1 MASRFWLKR
10 RRAGII
16 STHELI
22 ANGGIATLTVAFAK
36 LLHSMT
42 AATLSWSKFMSTTLP
57 STFCHLI
64 SNIVLVRAKK
74 QMFRVLT
81 NRIIAM
87 VENVHI
93 FWDTAISKLPTKAVS
108 RNTLIINTNL
118 PVFTFPGASLTQPR
132 PTLIGFTKTY
142 ILPVSILRSAIQWV
156 TMSKP
161 SVIVQETPFS
171 SSPRSSAIWYCT
183 TIPFI
188 SHIFNIPQHRGV
200 I

>member
-1 MASRFWLKR
+1 MASRFWL
-10 RRAGII
+10 IP
-16 STHELI
+16 S
-22 ANGGIATLTVAFAK
+22 
-36 LLHSMT
+36 
-42 AATLSWSKFMSTTLP
+42 TLSAFVFTAVAYLAHVLNYTSRLATVRTNAWGKLFTSPSP

-118 PVFTFPGASLTQPR
+118 PVFTFPGAGLPKPW
-132 PTLIGFTKTY
+132 PTLIYRTFLNIT
-142 ILPVSILRSAIQWV
+142 PVPFFRHTIQWV
-156 TMSKP
+156 IMSP
-161 SVIVQETPFS
+161 PAFIMQNTPLTS
-171 SSPRSSAIWYCT
+171 LPRSFTAYYRT
-183 TIPFI
+183 MVLFI